1 MLWFN
6 YQSDASCTRAVLSGI
21 KGCSAELA
29 VNQWIIKM
37 FAKSVSDIEAVLTRV
52 ALGVSSLAE
61 CQKHKYTLE
70 RRENS
75 LLYQRT
81 LRSS

>member
-6 YQSDASCTRAVLSGI
+6 YQTDASCTRAVLSGI

-29 VNQWIIKM
+29 MNQWLIKM
-37 FAKSVSDIEAVLTRV
+37 FAKSVSDIEVVLTRV

-61 CQKHKYTLE
+61 CQKHKYAPE
-70 RRENS
+70 RRANS
-75 LLYQRT
+75 LLYHRT
-81 LRSS
+81 ARSS